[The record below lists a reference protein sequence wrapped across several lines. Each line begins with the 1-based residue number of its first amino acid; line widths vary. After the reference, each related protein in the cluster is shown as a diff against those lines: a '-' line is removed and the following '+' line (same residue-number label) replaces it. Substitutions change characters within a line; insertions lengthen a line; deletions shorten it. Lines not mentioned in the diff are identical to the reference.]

1 MNKRIISIFLAF
13 VALSLN
19 AQKLQLTEAATEY
32 KNNFSKSW
40 MMQPDQLPKNKATLL
55 KAKKAIDGSYG
66 KQTTTP
72 SLPAKLLTKMY
83 YYRGMIYLDYMMMA
97 AMDKDILTQ
106 VEAVGEDE
114 LNEASFGSLK
124 KCIELDVKNQWKSDI
139 TRKIDGLRGMS
150 INGGVQ
156 LFQNGDYKNS
166 YEAFK
171 GAVLMYDVI
180 SIPDT
185 LAMVNAALAA
195 EKMKSYDNAYTYY
208 KMCAD
213 NNYGKGAEMYQSMI
227 RVLNAVENERKD
239 EAKILS
245 VIEEGKVRFPKD
257 YVLNVEE
264 FNFWYAKGDNDKAQQ
279 ALQKAIEADPT
290 NKQLHFNIGVTYDNL
305 SNKSHDNKEH
315 DKAFEYMSKAI
326 EGYQSAIAIDAEYVD
341 AYYNLGALYYNQ
353 SITLKSVA
361 GDYSGEKYDSE
372 MARAD
377 EMLKKAIPSLEK
389 VLKLAPSDKS
399 TLRVLKSLYFNLDDM
414 DNYSRVKKQL
424 EAL

>member
-1 MNKRIISIFLAF
+1 
-13 VALSLN
+13 
-19 AQKLQLTEAATEY
+19 
-32 KNNFSKSW
+32 
-40 MMQPDQLPKNKATLL
+40 
-55 KAKKAIDGSYG
+55 
-66 KQTTTP
+66 
-72 SLPAKLLTKMY
+72 
-83 YYRGMIYLDYMMMA
+83 
-97 AMDKDILTQ
+97 
-106 VEAVGEDE
+106 
-114 LNEASFGSLK
+114 
-124 KCIELDVKNQWKSDI
+124 
-139 TRKIDGLRGMS
+139 
-150 INGGVQ
+150 
-156 LFQNGDYKNS
+156 
-166 YEAFK
+166 
-171 GAVLMYDVI
+171 
-180 SIPDT
+180 
-185 LAMVNAALAA
+185 
-195 EKMKSYDNAYTYY
+195 
-208 KMCAD
+208 
-213 NNYGKGAEMYQSMI
+213 MI
-227 RVLNAVENERKD
+227 RVLIQDEKNNDDELLAKVLEKHSKD
-239 EAKILS
+239 SELYSSLVKVLESESDDDKLLDYIQDVNTKDAEMYKSMMSILNQNKNDDKILS

-326 EGYQSAIAIDAEYVD
+326 EGYQSAITIDAEYVD

>member
-1 MNKRIISIFLAF
+1 
-13 VALSLN
+13 
-19 AQKLQLTEAATEY
+19 
-32 KNNFSKSW
+32 
-40 MMQPDQLPKNKATLL
+40 
-55 KAKKAIDGSYG
+55 
-66 KQTTTP
+66 
-72 SLPAKLLTKMY
+72 
-83 YYRGMIYLDYMMMA
+83 
-97 AMDKDILTQ
+97 
-106 VEAVGEDE
+106 
-114 LNEASFGSLK
+114 
-124 KCIELDVKNQWKSDI
+124 
-139 TRKIDGLRGMS
+139 
-150 INGGVQ
+150 
-156 LFQNGDYKNS
+156 
-166 YEAFK
+166 
-171 GAVLMYDVI
+171 
-180 SIPDT
+180 
-185 LAMVNAALAA
+185 
-195 EKMKSYDNAYTYY
+195 
-208 KMCAD
+208 MCAD

-227 RVLNAVENERKD
+227 RVLNAVENEKKD